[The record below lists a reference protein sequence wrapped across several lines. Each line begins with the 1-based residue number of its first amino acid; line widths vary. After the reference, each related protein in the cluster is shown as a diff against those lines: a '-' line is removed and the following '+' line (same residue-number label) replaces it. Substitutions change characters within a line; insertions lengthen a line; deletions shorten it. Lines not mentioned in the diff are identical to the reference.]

1 MKIGIFKAS
10 ITPFL
15 LCVLTQEPL
24 NNLGISLFLPI
35 SHDHVRRTLM
45 MDRKTGITSL
55 IGGGVLF
62 IYSLYRI
69 YRGEDVTLLIIS
81 VLIIAFSVHGILK
94 ARQKKD

>member
-1 MKIGIFKAS
+1 
-10 ITPFL
+10 
-15 LCVLTQEPL
+15 
-24 NNLGISLFLPI
+24 
-35 SHDHVRRTLM
+35 M

-62 IYSLYRI
+62 IYSLYGI

-81 VLIIAFSVHGILK
+81 VLIISFSVHGILK